1 MNDLVVFTSL
11 LPGPSY
17 GYAIKKI
24 AGLAFGYTELHSN
37 VVYPLLR
44 KFVERGWVEQSIK
57 PGERG
62 QQRKQYRLTAAGRS
76 ELIRRLAQFDD
87 EEAGDREA
95 FLLRVSL
102 FGVLP
107 PAARQNVLAK
117 RRAYLERRLAQ
128 LRSLE
133 PQAQDSPFARLV
145 LGFGMSRMEHELAW
159 HQEIERVLRVKAKT
173 KPTGK
178 EKSR

>member
-1 MNDLVVFTSL
+1 MNDLVVLTSL
-11 LPGPSY
+11 LAGPSY

-24 AGLAFGYTELHSN
+24 AGLAFGYSELHSN

-44 KFVERGWVEQSIK
+44 KFVEHGWVEQSIK
-57 PGERG
+57 PGARG
-62 QQRKQYRLTAAGRS
+62 QQRKQYRLTPAGRS
-76 ELIRRLAQFDD
+76 ELLRRLAQFED
-87 EEAGDREA
+87 EQAGDREA

-107 PAARQNVLAK
+107 PAARQNVLEK
-117 RRAYLERRLAQ
+117 RRAYLERRLEQ

-133 PQAQDSPFARLV
+133 PQAHDSPFASLV
-145 LGFGMSRMEHELAW
+145 LGFGMSRMEHELGW
-159 HQEIERVLRVKAKT
+159 HQEIERLLRGKPKT
-173 KPTGK
+173 KSTGK